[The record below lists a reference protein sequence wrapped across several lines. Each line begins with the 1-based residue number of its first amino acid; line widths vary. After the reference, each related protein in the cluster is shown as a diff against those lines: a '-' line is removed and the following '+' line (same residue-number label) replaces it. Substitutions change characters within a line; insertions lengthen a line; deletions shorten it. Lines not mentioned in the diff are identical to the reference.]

1 MADVSK
7 LVKKI
12 YYDADI
18 LDIKYKYFT
27 TTDYNKFKNEKLDL
41 KIKQKGLVNKSAITG
56 FINC

>member
-1 MADVSK
+1 MADISK
-7 LVKKI
+7 LVKKT
-12 YYDADI
+12 YYDAEI

-27 TTDYNKFKNEKLDL
+27 TNDYNKFKNEKLDL